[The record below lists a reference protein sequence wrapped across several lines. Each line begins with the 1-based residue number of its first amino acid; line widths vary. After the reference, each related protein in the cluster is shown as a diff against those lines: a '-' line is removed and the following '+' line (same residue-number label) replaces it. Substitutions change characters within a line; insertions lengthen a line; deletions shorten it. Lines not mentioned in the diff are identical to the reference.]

1 MAKRKIL
8 YGAFILILLLTSC
21 KKNRNELSKPNT
33 PGNKENAYEYNT
45 FFLPEKDG
53 DSQPYVGD
61 TMPFYENGS
70 YYIYY
75 LKDGGDSYNHS
86 VYLIT
91 TTDFISYQEY
101 EKPVLESSR
110 DASQDFWIGTGSV
123 VKVNDKYLFFYTG
136 HNSSPA
142 MEYKEEILL
151 AEGSS
156 PYNFEKKTGWEIIP
170 PSDLGQKNDFRD
182 PQAYY
187 DAESDKIIM
196 TVTASKGNVARILKY
211 SMNKDLSDI
220 KYEGIIFSDPTKKFW
235 NLECS
240 DTFKIGNYYYITYS
254 AQDDT
259 LWYAISDKAY
269 GPYRNAKRLDS
280 KLFYAAKHVEATSN
294 YYMVG
299 WARRSESPSSTQEVS
314 AWAGNLT
321 VQKIVQKEGGQL
333 LLAPVEAITKQF
345 KTKEKLTG
353 KKNMQIEAGSLYTYE
368 DLALCP
374 ESFCLEG
381 KFEYSGKGSFGLA
394 FDYNGR
400 QNKYKTI
407 SISPA
412 DNKLQLFF
420 NEGNTLIAETEV
432 ELTEGNKYSFS
443 YIQDGSVGIFYINNQ
458 ASLTVR
464 LYGVTGNPV
473 RLFAEANK
481 VKFTDLRQYTK

>member
-1 MAKRKIL
+1 
-8 YGAFILILLLTSC
+8 
-21 KKNRNELSKPNT
+21 
-33 PGNKENAYEYNT
+33 
-45 FFLPEKDG
+45 
-53 DSQPYVGD
+53 
-61 TMPFYENGS
+61 
-70 YYIYY
+70 
-75 LKDGGDSYNHS
+75 
-86 VYLIT
+86 
-91 TTDFISYQEY
+91 
-101 EKPVLESSR
+101 
-110 DASQDFWIGTGSV
+110 
-123 VKVNDKYLFFYTG
+123 
-136 HNSSPA
+136 
-142 MEYKEEILL
+142 MEYKEKILL

-156 PYNFEKKTGWEIIP
+156 PYSFEKKSGWEIVP

-259 LWYAISDKAY
+259 LWYAISDNAY

-280 KLFYAAKHVEATSN
+280 KLFYAAKHVESASN

-314 AWAGNLT
+314 AWAGNLA
-321 VQKIVQKEGGQL
+321 VQKIVQKEDGQL

-345 KTKEKLTG
+345 NTKEKLTG

-407 SISPA
+407 SISPSE
-412 DNKLQLFF
+412 NKLQLFF
-420 NEGNTLIAETEV
+420 NEGNTLITETEIN
-432 ELTEGNKYSFS
+432 LTEGKKYSFT
-443 YIQDGSVGIFYINNQ
+443 YIQDGSVGIFYIENQ

-464 LYGVTGNPV
+464 LYGVTGNIIK
-473 RLFAEANK
+473 LFAETNN
-481 VKFTDLRQYTK
+481 VKFTDLKQYTK